1 MKVRMLSNSALTKPR
16 MEVSM
21 LIESI
26 TLNNYRLYEGE
37 NVIQFRFDEAKNVH
51 LICGENG
58 FGKTTLLHSLLW
70 CLFGRFVGDVPVS
83 GQETNSSYA
92 AMQKE
97 ILNQNAAKRFEEKTT
112 PEIVALIKKNGY
124 TNGYEEIKK
133 DSVYSVA
140 ICFAEVGIP
149 SIPCQKIVVTR
160 SYDSLLQKEDV
171 EILIDGVK
179 NELTDEIGPE
189 VFINDF
195 ILNKDIAKLFF
206 FDSEEIVSLAD
217 TGTIAERRK
226 LSKAY
231 EEVLGIRKY
240 EELRS
245 NLEGLRLRYRKKS
258 KDIGLKDELE
268 KLEAEREGVSN
279 ELTKLTDSLTE
290 IEDTLTNLRE
300 QDGQL
305 QLQLSREGNSVKTEE
320 LQRVKAVIEKCKKDD
335 IEMKSAL
342 KQFIDYAPFAISGQ
356 LFARAYELAK
366 ADHEAIANNN
376 TATAQNSVLDA
387 LSKEMKGLLDKMPV
401 NKDSKKDAHT
411 QLEAIIEKYRGR
423 ACDRDIQVTLTD
435 DEFAEVEA
443 VYNSLT
449 TTYRIEFEA
458 LAEAYRKNKIT
469 LERNVKRLSN
479 IQSKESDEVIKG
491 LRDNKNKIEAE
502 IKTYEEKQRLGHIRT
517 GELQLTIESYDKKIK
532 ELSRK
537 ISVDDAD
544 EAKDKLASEL
554 ITELDTFLLSLKK
567 NKKSSLELRI
577 KTTLNTLMHK
587 EDFISH
593 VEVELDSDT
602 MDINLFSSDGNVIN
616 KNMLS
621 KGEKQLYATSIL
633 KALVDES
640 GIQFPVFIDSPLQK
654 FDKSHSSKIISE
666 FYPSISKQVILFPLL
681 HKELTEAEYKTL
693 QPFVE
698 SATLIVNDTSRSYF
712 EAANVKSLMQKN

>member
-1 MKVRMLSNSALTKPR
+1 
-16 MEVSM
+16 M

-37 NVIQFRFDEAKNVH
+37 NVIQFHFDEAKNVH

-97 ILNQNAAKRFEEKTT
+97 ILNQNAAKRFEEKAT

-124 TNGYEEIKK
+124 TNDYEEIKK

-258 KDIGLKDELE
+258 KDIVLKDELE

-279 ELTKLTDSLTE
+279 ELTKLSDSLTE
-290 IEDTLTNLRE
+290 IETTLTNLRE

-376 TATAQNSVLDA
+376 TATAQNRVLDA

-423 ACDRDIQVTLTD
+423 ACDRDIQVALTD

-502 IKTYEEKQRLGHIRT
+502 IKANEEKQRLGHIRT

-577 KTTLNTLMHK
+577 KNTLNTLMHK

-681 HKELTEAEYKTL
+681 HKELTETEYKTL

>member
-1 MKVRMLSNSALTKPR
+1 
-16 MEVSM
+16 M

-37 NVIQFRFDEAKNVH
+37 NVIQFHFDEAKNVH

-97 ILNQNAAKRFEEKTT
+97 ILNQNAAKRFEEKAT

-124 TNGYEEIKK
+124 TNDYEEIKK

-149 SIPCQKIVVTR
+149 SIPCQKIVVAR

-279 ELTKLTDSLTE
+279 ELTKLSDSLTE
-290 IEDTLTNLRE
+290 IGTTLTNLRE

-502 IKTYEEKQRLGHIRT
+502 IKANEEKQRLGHIRT

-577 KTTLNTLMHK
+577 KNTLNTLMHK

-602 MDINLFSSDGNVIN
+602 MDVNLFSSDGNVIN

-681 HKELTEAEYKTL
+681 HKELTETEYKTL

>member
-1 MKVRMLSNSALTKPR
+1 
-16 MEVSM
+16 M

-37 NVIQFRFDEAKNVH
+37 NVIHFRFDDVKNIH

-83 GQETNSSYA
+83 GQETSSSYA
-92 AMQKE
+92 AVQKE
-97 ILNQNAAKRFEEKTT
+97 ILNQNAAKRYEEKAT
-112 PEIVALIKKNGY
+112 PEIVAQIKKNGY
-124 TNGYEEIKK
+124 TNGYEVIKK

-160 SYDSLLQKEDV
+160 SYDALLQKEDI

-179 NELTDEIGPE
+179 SELTDEIGPE

-268 KLEAEREGVSN
+268 KLEAEREDTSN
-279 ELTKLTDSLTE
+279 ELSRLTDSLTE
-290 IEDTLTNLRE
+290 IDTTLINLRE

-320 LQRVKAVIEKCKKDD
+320 LQRVKDDIEKCKKDD

-342 KQFIDYAPFAISGQ
+342 KQFIDYAPFAISGK

-366 ADHEAIANNN
+366 VDHEAIANNN

-387 LSKEMKGLLDKMPV
+387 LSKEMKGLLDKIPV
-401 NKDSKKDAHT
+401 NKDSKKDAHK
-411 QLEAIIEKYRGR
+411 QLEAIIEKYRGH
-423 ACDRDIQVTLTD
+423 ACDRDIQVPLND

-443 VYNSLT
+443 VYNCLT
-449 TTYRIEFEA
+449 TTYRIEFET
-458 LAEAYRKNKIT
+458 LAESYRKNKLN
-469 LERNVKRLSN
+469 LERYSKRLSN
-479 IQSKESDEVIKG
+479 IKSKESDEVVKG
-491 LRDNKNKIEAE
+491 LRDSKNKIEEE
-502 IKTYEEKQRLGHIRT
+502 IKANEEERRLGHIRT
-517 GELQLTIESYDKKIK
+517 GELKLTIESYDKKIK
-532 ELSRK
+532 ELGRK

-577 KTTLNTLMHK
+577 KNTLNTLMHK
-587 EDFISH
+587 EDFISN
-593 VEVELDSDT
+593 VEVVLGSDT
-602 MDINLFSSDGNVIN
+602 MDINLFSCDGNVIN

-693 QPFVE
+693 LPFVE

-712 EAANVKSLMQKN
+712 DAANVNNLMQKN

>member
-1 MKVRMLSNSALTKPR
+1 
-16 MEVSM
+16 M

-37 NVIQFRFDEAKNVH
+37 NVIQFHFDEAKNVH

-97 ILNQNAAKRFEEKTT
+97 ILNQNAAKRFEEKAT

-124 TNGYEEIKK
+124 TNDYEEIKK

-149 SIPCQKIVVTR
+149 SIPCQKIVVAR

-195 ILNKDIAKLFF
+195 ILNRDIAKLFF

-279 ELTKLTDSLTE
+279 ELTKLSDSLTE
-290 IEDTLTNLRE
+290 IETTLTNLRE

-502 IKTYEEKQRLGHIRT
+502 IKANEEKQRLGHIRT

-577 KTTLNTLMHK
+577 KNTLNTLMHK

-681 HKELTEAEYKTL
+681 HKELTETEYKTL

-698 SATLIVNDTSRSYF
+698 SATLIVNDTSKSYF

>member
-1 MKVRMLSNSALTKPR
+1 
-16 MEVSM
+16 M

-70 CLFGRFVGDVPVS
+70 CLFGRFVSEVPVS

-97 ILNQNAAKRFEEKTT
+97 ILNQNAAKRFEEKAT

-279 ELTKLTDSLTE
+279 ELTQLSDSLAET
-290 IEDTLTNLRE
+290 DTTLTNLRE

-411 QLEAIIEKYRGR
+411 QLEAIIEKYRGH

-435 DEFAEVEA
+435 DEFTEVEA

-458 LAEAYRKNKIT
+458 LAEAYRKNKIN
-469 LERNVKRLSN
+469 LERNVKKLSN

-502 IKTYEEKQRLGHIRT
+502 IKANEEKQRLGHIRT

-577 KTTLNTLMHK
+577 KNTLNTLMHK

-698 SATLIVNDTSRSYF
+698 SATMIVNDTSRSYF
-712 EAANVKSLMQKN
+712 EAANVNSLMQKN

>member
-1 MKVRMLSNSALTKPR
+1 
-16 MEVSM
+16 M

-70 CLFGRFVGDVPVS
+70 CLFGRFVGEVPVS
-83 GQETNSSYA
+83 GQETNISYA

-97 ILNQNAAKRFEEKTT
+97 ILNQNAAKRFEEKAT

-290 IEDTLTNLRE
+290 IEATLTNLRE

-502 IKTYEEKQRLGHIRT
+502 IKTNEEKQRLGHIRT

-577 KTTLNTLMHK
+577 KNTLNTLMHK

>member
-1 MKVRMLSNSALTKPR
+1 
-16 MEVSM
+16 M

-37 NVIQFRFDEAKNVH
+37 NVIQFHFDEAKNVH

-97 ILNQNAAKRFEEKTT
+97 ILNQNAAKRFEEKAT

-124 TNGYEEIKK
+124 TNDYEEIKK

-149 SIPCQKIVVTR
+149 SIPCQKIVVAR

-279 ELTKLTDSLTE
+279 ELTKLSDSLTE
-290 IEDTLTNLRE
+290 IETTLTNLRE

-502 IKTYEEKQRLGHIRT
+502 IKANEEKQRLGHIRT

-577 KTTLNTLMHK
+577 KNTLNTLMHK

-602 MDINLFSSDGNVIN
+602 MDINLFSSDDNVIN

-681 HKELTEAEYKTL
+681 HKELTETEYKTL
-693 QPFVE
+693 QPFME

>member
-1 MKVRMLSNSALTKPR
+1 
-16 MEVSM
+16 M

-37 NVIQFRFDEAKNVH
+37 NVVQFHFDEAKNVH

-97 ILNQNAAKRFEEKTT
+97 ILNQNAAKRFEEKAT

-124 TNGYEEIKK
+124 TNDYEEIKK

-149 SIPCQKIVVTR
+149 SIPCQKIVVAR
-160 SYDSLLQKEDV
+160 SYDSLLQKEEV

-195 ILNKDIAKLFF
+195 ILNRDIAKLFF

-279 ELTKLTDSLTE
+279 ELTKLSDSLTE
-290 IEDTLTNLRE
+290 IETTLTNQRE

-435 DEFAEVEA
+435 DEFVEVEA

-502 IKTYEEKQRLGHIRT
+502 IKANEEKQRLGHIRT

-577 KTTLNTLMHK
+577 KNTLNTLMHK

-681 HKELTEAEYKTL
+681 HKELTETEYKTL

>member
-1 MKVRMLSNSALTKPR
+1 
-16 MEVSM
+16 M

-37 NVIQFRFDEAKNVH
+37 NVIQFHFDEAKNVH

-124 TNGYEEIKK
+124 TNDYEEIKK

-149 SIPCQKIVVTR
+149 SIPCQKIVVAR

-195 ILNKDIAKLFF
+195 ILNRDIAKLFF

-279 ELTKLTDSLTE
+279 ELTKLSDSLTE
-290 IEDTLTNLRE
+290 IETTLTNQRE

-502 IKTYEEKQRLGHIRT
+502 IKANEEKQRLGHIRT

-577 KTTLNTLMHK
+577 KNTLNTLMHK

-681 HKELTEAEYKTL
+681 HKELTETEYKTL

>member
-1 MKVRMLSNSALTKPR
+1 
-16 MEVSM
+16 M

-97 ILNQNAAKRFEEKTT
+97 ILNQNAAKRFEEKAT

-124 TNGYEEIKK
+124 TNDYEEIKK

-279 ELTKLTDSLTE
+279 ELTKLSDSLTE
-290 IEDTLTNLRE
+290 IETTLTNLRE

-502 IKTYEEKQRLGHIRT
+502 IKANEEKQRLGHIRT

-577 KTTLNTLMHK
+577 KNTLNTLMHK

-602 MDINLFSSDGNVIN
+602 MDINLFSCDGNVIN
-616 KNMLS
+616 KNILS

-693 QPFVE
+693 LPFVE

-712 EAANVKSLMQKN
+712 DAANVNNLMQKN

>member
-1 MKVRMLSNSALTKPR
+1 
-16 MEVSM
+16 M

-37 NVIQFRFDEAKNVH
+37 NVIQFHFDEAKNVH

-97 ILNQNAAKRFEEKTT
+97 ILNQNAAKRFEEKAT

-124 TNGYEEIKK
+124 TNDYEEIKK

-149 SIPCQKIVVTR
+149 SIPCQKIVVAR

-279 ELTKLTDSLTE
+279 ELTKLSDSLTE
-290 IEDTLTNLRE
+290 IETTLTNLRE

-502 IKTYEEKQRLGHIRT
+502 IKANEEKQRLGHIRT

-577 KTTLNTLMHK
+577 KNTLNTLMHK

-681 HKELTEAEYKTL
+681 HKELTETEYKTL

>member
-1 MKVRMLSNSALTKPR
+1 
-16 MEVSM
+16 M

-37 NVIQFRFDEAKNVH
+37 NVIQFHFDEAKNVH

-97 ILNQNAAKRFEEKTT
+97 ILNQNAAKRFEEKAT

-124 TNGYEEIKK
+124 TNDYEEIKK

-149 SIPCQKIVVTR
+149 SIPCQKIVVAR

-279 ELTKLTDSLTE
+279 ELTKLSDSLTE
-290 IEDTLTNLRE
+290 IETTLTNLRE

-401 NKDSKKDAHT
+401 NKNSKKDAHT

-502 IKTYEEKQRLGHIRT
+502 IKANEEKLRLGHIRT

-577 KTTLNTLMHK
+577 KNTLNTLMHK

-602 MDINLFSSDGNVIN
+602 MDINLFSSDDNVIN

-681 HKELTEAEYKTL
+681 HKELTETEYKTL

>member
-1 MKVRMLSNSALTKPR
+1 
-16 MEVSM
+16 M

-70 CLFGRFVGDVPVS
+70 CLFGRFVGEVPVS

-97 ILNQNAAKRFEEKTT
+97 ILNQNAAKRIEEKAT

-290 IEDTLTNLRE
+290 IEATLTNLRE

-502 IKTYEEKQRLGHIRT
+502 IKTNEEKQRLGHIRT

-577 KTTLNTLMHK
+577 KNTLNTLMHK

-681 HKELTEAEYKTL
+681 HKELTETEYKTL

>member
-1 MKVRMLSNSALTKPR
+1 
-16 MEVSM
+16 M

-37 NVIQFRFDEAKNVH
+37 NVIQFHFDEAKNVH

-97 ILNQNAAKRFEEKTT
+97 ILNQNAAKRFEEKAT

-124 TNGYEEIKK
+124 TNDYEEIKK

-149 SIPCQKIVVTR
+149 SIPCQKIVVAR

-279 ELTKLTDSLTE
+279 ELTKLSDSLTE
-290 IEDTLTNLRE
+290 IETTLTNLRE

-469 LERNVKRLSN
+469 LERNVKRQSN

-502 IKTYEEKQRLGHIRT
+502 IKANEEKQRLGHIRT

-577 KTTLNTLMHK
+577 KNTLNTLMHK

-602 MDINLFSSDGNVIN
+602 MDINLFSSDDNVIN

-681 HKELTEAEYKTL
+681 HKELTETEYKTL

>member
-1 MKVRMLSNSALTKPR
+1 
-16 MEVSM
+16 M

-97 ILNQNAAKRFEEKTT
+97 ILNQNAAKRFEEKAT

-124 TNGYEEIKK
+124 TNDYEEIRK

-279 ELTKLTDSLTE
+279 ELTKLSDSLTE
-290 IEDTLTNLRE
+290 METTLTNLRE

-502 IKTYEEKQRLGHIRT
+502 IKANEEKQRLGHIRT

-577 KTTLNTLMHK
+577 KNTLNTLMHK

-602 MDINLFSSDGNVIN
+602 MDINLFSCDGNVIN

-693 QPFVE
+693 LPFVE

-712 EAANVKSLMQKN
+712 DAANVNNLMQKN

>member
-1 MKVRMLSNSALTKPR
+1 MATKRLRKTASIALP
-16 MEVSM
+16 
-21 LIESI
+21 
-26 TLNNYRLYEGE
+26 
-37 NVIQFRFDEAKNVH
+37 
-51 LICGENG
+51 
-58 FGKTTLLHSLLW
+58 
-70 CLFGRFVGDVPVS
+70 
-83 GQETNSSYA
+83 
-92 AMQKE
+92 
-97 ILNQNAAKRFEEKTT
+97 
-112 PEIVALIKKNGY
+112 
-124 TNGYEEIKK
+124 
-133 DSVYSVA
+133 
-140 ICFAEVGIP
+140 
-149 SIPCQKIVVTR
+149 

-279 ELTKLTDSLTE
+279 ELIKLTDSLTE
-290 IEDTLTNLRE
+290 IETTLTNLRE

-335 IEMKSAL
+335 IEMKSAI
-342 KQFIDYAPFAISGQ
+342 KQFIDYAPF
-356 LFARAYELAK
+356 
-366 ADHEAIANNN
+366 DNN

-411 QLEAIIEKYRGR
+411 QLEAIIEKYRGH

-502 IKTYEEKQRLGHIRT
+502 IKANEEKQRLGHIRT

-577 KTTLNTLMHK
+577 KNTLNTLMHK

>member
-1 MKVRMLSNSALTKPR
+1 
-16 MEVSM
+16 M

-97 ILNQNAAKRFEEKTT
+97 ILNQNAAKRFEEKAT

-124 TNGYEEIKK
+124 TNDYEEIKK

-279 ELTKLTDSLTE
+279 ELTKLSDSLTE
-290 IEDTLTNLRE
+290 IETTLTNLRE

-356 LFARAYELAK
+356 LFARTYELAK

-502 IKTYEEKQRLGHIRT
+502 IKANEEKQRLGHIRT

-577 KTTLNTLMHK
+577 KNTLNTLMHK

-602 MDINLFSSDGNVIN
+602 MDINLFSCDGNVIN

-640 GIQFPVFIDSPLQK
+640 GIKFPVVIDSPWQK

-693 QPFVE
+693 LPFVE

-712 EAANVKSLMQKN
+712 DAANVNNLMQKN

>member
-1 MKVRMLSNSALTKPR
+1 
-16 MEVSM
+16 M

-37 NVIQFRFDEAKNVH
+37 NVIQFHFDEAKNVH

-97 ILNQNAAKRFEEKTT
+97 ILNQNAAKRFEEKAT

-124 TNGYEEIKK
+124 TNDYEEIKK

-149 SIPCQKIVVTR
+149 SIPCQKIVVAR

-279 ELTKLTDSLTE
+279 ELTKLSDSLTE
-290 IEDTLTNLRE
+290 IETTLTNLRE

-502 IKTYEEKQRLGHIRT
+502 IKANEEKQRLGHIRT

-577 KTTLNTLMHK
+577 KNTLNTLMHK

-681 HKELTEAEYKTL
+681 HKELTEIEYKTL

>member
-1 MKVRMLSNSALTKPR
+1 
-16 MEVSM
+16 M

-37 NVIQFRFDEAKNVH
+37 NVIQFHFDEAKNVH

-97 ILNQNAAKRFEEKTT
+97 ILNQNAAKRFEEKAT

-124 TNGYEEIKK
+124 TNDYEEIKK

-149 SIPCQKIVVTR
+149 SIPCQKIVVAR

-279 ELTKLTDSLTE
+279 ELTKLSDSLTE
-290 IEDTLTNLRE
+290 IETTLTNLRE

-320 LQRVKAVIEKCKKDD
+320 LQRVKAVIEKCKKDY

-502 IKTYEEKQRLGHIRT
+502 IKANEEKQRLGHIRT

-577 KTTLNTLMHK
+577 KNTLNTLMHK

-602 MDINLFSSDGNVIN
+602 MDINLFSSDDNVIN

-681 HKELTEAEYKTL
+681 HKELTETEYKTL

>member
-1 MKVRMLSNSALTKPR
+1 
-16 MEVSM
+16 M

-97 ILNQNAAKRFEEKTT
+97 ILNQNAAKRFEEKAT

-124 TNGYEEIKK
+124 TNDYEEIKK

-279 ELTKLTDSLTE
+279 ELTKLSDSLTE
-290 IEDTLTNLRE
+290 IETTLTNLRE

-502 IKTYEEKQRLGHIRT
+502 IKANEEKQRLGHIRT

-577 KTTLNTLMHK
+577 KNTLNTLMHK

-602 MDINLFSSDGNVIN
+602 MDINLFSCDGNVIN

-666 FYPSISKQVILFPLL
+666 FYPSISKQVVLFPLL

-693 QPFVE
+693 LPFVE

-712 EAANVKSLMQKN
+712 DAANVNNLMQKN

>member
-1 MKVRMLSNSALTKPR
+1 
-16 MEVSM
+16 M
-21 LIESI
+21 LIEGI

-37 NVIQFRFDEAKNVH
+37 NVIKFRFDEAKNVH

-83 GQETNSSYA
+83 GQETNNSYA

-97 ILNQNAAKRFEEKTT
+97 ILNQNAAKRIEEKAT

-160 SYDSLLQKEDV
+160 NYDSLLQKEEV

-279 ELTKLTDSLTE
+279 ELTKLSDSLTE
-290 IEDTLTNLRE
+290 IETTLTNLRE

-502 IKTYEEKQRLGHIRT
+502 IKTNEEKQRLGHIRT

-577 KTTLNTLMHK
+577 KNTLNTLMHK

>member
-1 MKVRMLSNSALTKPR
+1 
-16 MEVSM
+16 M

-70 CLFGRFVGDVPVS
+70 CLFGRFVSEVPVS

-97 ILNQNAAKRFEEKTT
+97 ILNQNAAKRFEEKAT

-279 ELTKLTDSLTE
+279 ELTQLSDSLTE
-290 IEDTLTNLRE
+290 IDTTLTNLRE

-411 QLEAIIEKYRGR
+411 QLEAIIEKYRGH

-458 LAEAYRKNKIT
+458 LAEAYRKNKIN

-502 IKTYEEKQRLGHIRT
+502 IKANEEKQRLGHIRT

-577 KTTLNTLMHK
+577 KNTLNTLMHK

-698 SATLIVNDTSRSYF
+698 SATMIVNDTSRSYF
-712 EAANVKSLMQKN
+712 EAANVNSLMQKN

>member
-1 MKVRMLSNSALTKPR
+1 
-16 MEVSM
+16 M

-70 CLFGRFVGDVPVS
+70 CLFGRFVSEVPVS

-97 ILNQNAAKRFEEKTT
+97 ILNQNSAKRFEEKAT

-279 ELTKLTDSLTE
+279 ELTQLSDSLAE
-290 IEDTLTNLRE
+290 IDTTLTNLRE

-411 QLEAIIEKYRGR
+411 QLEAIIEKYRGH

-458 LAEAYRKNKIT
+458 LAEAYRKNKIN
-469 LERNVKRLSN
+469 LERNVKKLSN

-502 IKTYEEKQRLGHIRT
+502 IKANEEKQRLGHIRT

-577 KTTLNTLMHK
+577 KNTLNTLMHK

-698 SATLIVNDTSRSYF
+698 SATMIVNDTSRSYF
-712 EAANVKSLMQKN
+712 EAANVNSLMQKN

>member
-1 MKVRMLSNSALTKPR
+1 
-16 MEVSM
+16 M

-37 NVIQFRFDEAKNVH
+37 NVIHFRFDDVKNIH

-83 GQETNSSYA
+83 GQETSSSYA
-92 AMQKE
+92 AVQKE
-97 ILNQNAAKRFEEKTT
+97 ILNQNAAKRYEEKAT
-112 PEIVALIKKNGY
+112 PEIVAQIKKNGY
-124 TNGYEEIKK
+124 TNGYEVIKK

-160 SYDSLLQKEDV
+160 SYDALLQKEDI

-179 NELTDEIGPE
+179 SELTDEIGPE

-268 KLEAEREGVSN
+268 KLEAEREDASN
-279 ELTKLTDSLTE
+279 ELSRLTDSLTE
-290 IEDTLTNLRE
+290 IDTTLINLRE

-320 LQRVKAVIEKCKKDD
+320 LQRVKDDIEKCKKDD

-342 KQFIDYAPFAISGQ
+342 KQFIDYAPFAISGK

-366 ADHEAIANNN
+366 VDHEAIANNN

-401 NKDSKKDAHT
+401 NKDSKKDAHK
-411 QLEAIIEKYRGR
+411 QLEAIIEKYRGH
-423 ACDRDIQVTLTD
+423 ACDRDIQVPLND

-443 VYNSLT
+443 VYNCLT
-449 TTYRIEFEA
+449 TTYRIEFET
-458 LAEAYRKNKIT
+458 LAESYRKNKLN
-469 LERNVKRLSN
+469 LERYSKRLSN
-479 IQSKESDEVIKG
+479 IKSKESDEVVKG
-491 LRDNKNKIEAE
+491 LRDSKNKIEEE
-502 IKTYEEKQRLGHIRT
+502 IKANEEERRLGHIRT

-577 KTTLNTLMHK
+577 KNTLNTLMHK
-587 EDFISH
+587 EDFISN
-593 VEVELDSDT
+593 VEVVLGSDT
-602 MDINLFSSDGNVIN
+602 MDINLFSCDGNVIN

-693 QPFVE
+693 LPFVE

-712 EAANVKSLMQKN
+712 DAANVNNLMQKN

>member
-1 MKVRMLSNSALTKPR
+1 
-16 MEVSM
+16 M

-37 NVIQFRFDEAKNVH
+37 NVIQFHFDEAKNVH

-97 ILNQNAAKRFEEKTT
+97 ILNQNAAKRFEEKAT

-124 TNGYEEIKK
+124 TNDYEEIKK

-149 SIPCQKIVVTR
+149 SIPCQKIVVAR

-279 ELTKLTDSLTE
+279 ELTKLSDSLTE
-290 IEDTLTNLRE
+290 IETTLTNLRE

-502 IKTYEEKQRLGHIRT
+502 IKANEEELRLGHIRT

-577 KTTLNTLMHK
+577 KNTLNTLMHK

-602 MDINLFSSDGNVIN
+602 MDINLFSSDDNVIN

-681 HKELTEAEYKTL
+681 HKELTETEYKTL

>member
-1 MKVRMLSNSALTKPR
+1 
-16 MEVSM
+16 M

-70 CLFGRFVGDVPVS
+70 CLFGRFVGEVPVS

-97 ILNQNAAKRFEEKTT
+97 ILNQNAAKRFEEKAT

-279 ELTKLTDSLTE
+279 ELTKLSDSLTE
-290 IEDTLTNLRE
+290 IETTLTNLRE

-502 IKTYEEKQRLGHIRT
+502 IKTNEEKQRLGHIRT

-577 KTTLNTLMHK
+577 KNTLNTLMHK

-681 HKELTEAEYKTL
+681 HKELTETEYKTL

>member
-1 MKVRMLSNSALTKPR
+1 
-16 MEVSM
+16 M

-37 NVIQFRFDEAKNVH
+37 NVIKFRFDEAKNVH

-97 ILNQNAAKRFEEKTT
+97 ILNQNAAKRIEEKAT

-160 SYDSLLQKEDV
+160 NYDSLLQKEEV

-290 IEDTLTNLRE
+290 IETTLTNLRE

-491 LRDNKNKIEAE
+491 LRDNKNKIETE
-502 IKTYEEKQRLGHIRT
+502 IKTNEEKQRLGHIRT

-577 KTTLNTLMHK
+577 KNTLNTLMHK

>member
-1 MKVRMLSNSALTKPR
+1 
-16 MEVSM
+16 M

-37 NVIQFRFDEAKNVH
+37 NVIQFHFDEAKNVH

-97 ILNQNAAKRFEEKTT
+97 ILNQNAAKRFEEKAT

-124 TNGYEEIKK
+124 TNDYEEIKK

-149 SIPCQKIVVTR
+149 SIPCQKIVVAR

-231 EEVLGIRKY
+231 DEVLGIRKY

-279 ELTKLTDSLTE
+279 ELTKLSDSLTE
-290 IEDTLTNLRE
+290 IETTLTNLRE

-469 LERNVKRLSN
+469 LERNVKRRSN

-502 IKTYEEKQRLGHIRT
+502 IKANEEKQRLGHIRT

-577 KTTLNTLMHK
+577 KNTLNTLMHK

-602 MDINLFSSDGNVIN
+602 MDINLFSSDDNVIN

-681 HKELTEAEYKTL
+681 HKELTETEYKTL

>member
-1 MKVRMLSNSALTKPR
+1 
-16 MEVSM
+16 M

-70 CLFGRFVGDVPVS
+70 CLFGRFVSEVPVS
-83 GQETNSSYA
+83 GQETTSSYA

-97 ILNQNAAKRFEEKTT
+97 ILSQNAAKRFEEKAT

-279 ELTKLTDSLTE
+279 ELTQLSDSLAE
-290 IEDTLTNLRE
+290 IDTTLTNLRE

-411 QLEAIIEKYRGR
+411 QLEAIIEKYRGN

-458 LAEAYRKNKIT
+458 LAEAYRKNKIN

-502 IKTYEEKQRLGHIRT
+502 IKANEEKQRLGHIRT

-577 KTTLNTLMHK
+577 KNTLNTLMHK

-698 SATLIVNDTSRSYF
+698 SATMIVNDTSRSYF
-712 EAANVKSLMQKN
+712 EAANVNSLMQKN

>member
-1 MKVRMLSNSALTKPR
+1 
-16 MEVSM
+16 M

-37 NVIQFRFDEAKNVH
+37 NVIQFHFDEAKNVH

-83 GQETNSSYA
+83 GQEINSSYA

-97 ILNQNAAKRFEEKTT
+97 ILNQNAAKRFEEKAT

-124 TNGYEEIKK
+124 TNDYEEIKK

-149 SIPCQKIVVTR
+149 SIPCQKIVVAR

-195 ILNKDIAKLFF
+195 ILNRDIAKLFF

-279 ELTKLTDSLTE
+279 ELTKLSDSLTE
-290 IEDTLTNLRE
+290 IETTLTNLRE

-376 TATAQNSVLDA
+376 TATAQNRVLDA

-502 IKTYEEKQRLGHIRT
+502 IKANEEKQRLGHIRT

-577 KTTLNTLMHK
+577 KNTLNTLMHK

-681 HKELTEAEYKTL
+681 HKELTETEYKTL

>member
-1 MKVRMLSNSALTKPR
+1 
-16 MEVSM
+16 M

-37 NVIQFRFDEAKNVH
+37 NVIQFHFDEAKNVH

-97 ILNQNAAKRFEEKTT
+97 ILNQNAAKRFEEKAT

-124 TNGYEEIKK
+124 TNDYEEIKK

-149 SIPCQKIVVTR
+149 SIPCQKIVVAR

-240 EELRS
+240 EELGS

-279 ELTKLTDSLTE
+279 ELTKLSDSLTE
-290 IEDTLTNLRE
+290 IGTTLTNLRE

-502 IKTYEEKQRLGHIRT
+502 IKANEEKQRLGHIRT

-577 KTTLNTLMHK
+577 KNTLNTLMHK

-602 MDINLFSSDGNVIN
+602 MDVNLFSSDGNVIN

-681 HKELTEAEYKTL
+681 HKELTETEYKTL

>member
-1 MKVRMLSNSALTKPR
+1 
-16 MEVSM
+16 M

-37 NVIQFRFDEAKNVH
+37 NVIKFRFDEAKNVH

-97 ILNQNAAKRFEEKTT
+97 ILNQNAAKRIEEKAT

-160 SYDSLLQKEDV
+160 NYDSLLQKEEV

-290 IEDTLTNLRE
+290 IEATLTNLRE

-320 LQRVKAVIEKCKKDD
+320 LQHVKAVIEKCKKDD
-335 IEMKSAL
+335 IEMRSAL

-491 LRDNKNKIEAE
+491 LRDNKNKIETE
-502 IKTYEEKQRLGHIRT
+502 IKTNEEKQRLGHIRT

-577 KTTLNTLMHK
+577 KNTLNTLMHK

-698 SATLIVNDTSRSYF
+698 SAMLIVNDTSRSYF

>member
-1 MKVRMLSNSALTKPR
+1 
-16 MEVSM
+16 M

-37 NVIQFRFDEAKNVH
+37 NVIQFHFDEAKNVH

-97 ILNQNAAKRFEEKTT
+97 ILNQNAAKRFEEKAT

-133 DSVYSVA
+133 DSIYSVA

-160 SYDSLLQKEDV
+160 NYDSLLQKEEV

-231 EEVLGIRKY
+231 EEVLGIRLGIRKY

-279 ELTKLTDSLTE
+279 ELTQLSDSLAKIDTTLTD
-290 IEDTLTNLRE
+290 LRE

-335 IEMKSAL
+335 IEMKSTL
-342 KQFIDYAPFAISGQ
+342 KQFIDYAPFAISGK

-502 IKTYEEKQRLGHIRT
+502 IKTNEEKQRLGHIRT

-577 KTTLNTLMHK
+577 KNTLNTLMHK

>member
-1 MKVRMLSNSALTKPR
+1 
-16 MEVSM
+16 M

-37 NVIQFRFDEAKNVH
+37 NVIKFHFDEAKNVH

-97 ILNQNAAKRFEEKTT
+97 ILNQNAAKRFEEKAT

-124 TNGYEEIKK
+124 TNDYEEIKK

-149 SIPCQKIVVTR
+149 SIPCQKIVVAR

-279 ELTKLTDSLTE
+279 ELTKLSDSLTE
-290 IEDTLTNLRE
+290 IETTLTNLRE

-469 LERNVKRLSN
+469 LERNVKRRSN

-502 IKTYEEKQRLGHIRT
+502 IKANEEKQRLGHIRT

-577 KTTLNTLMHK
+577 KNTLNTLMHK

-602 MDINLFSSDGNVIN
+602 MDINLFSSDDNVIN

-681 HKELTEAEYKTL
+681 HKELTETEYKTL

>member
-1 MKVRMLSNSALTKPR
+1 
-16 MEVSM
+16 M

-37 NVIQFRFDEAKNVH
+37 NVIQFHFDEAKNVH

-97 ILNQNAAKRFEEKTT
+97 ILNQNAAKRFEEKAT

-124 TNGYEEIKK
+124 TNDYEEIKK

-149 SIPCQKIVVTR
+149 SIPCQKIVVAR

-279 ELTKLTDSLTE
+279 ELTKLSDSLTE
-290 IEDTLTNLRE
+290 IETTLTNLRE

-469 LERNVKRLSN
+469 LERNVKRRSN

-502 IKTYEEKQRLGHIRT
+502 IKANEEKQRLGHIRT

-577 KTTLNTLMHK
+577 KNTLNTLMHK

-602 MDINLFSSDGNVIN
+602 MDINLFSSDDNVIN

-681 HKELTEAEYKTL
+681 HKELTETEYKTL

>member
-1 MKVRMLSNSALTKPR
+1 
-16 MEVSM
+16 M

-37 NVIQFRFDEAKNVH
+37 NVIQFHFDEAKNVH

-97 ILNQNAAKRFEEKTT
+97 ILNQNAAKRFEEKAT

-124 TNGYEEIKK
+124 TNDYEEIKK

-149 SIPCQKIVVTR
+149 SIPCQKIVVAR

-279 ELTKLTDSLTE
+279 ELTKLSDSLTE
-290 IEDTLTNLRE
+290 IKTTLTNLRE

-502 IKTYEEKQRLGHIRT
+502 IKANEEKQRLGHIRT

-577 KTTLNTLMHK
+577 KNTLNTLMHK

-602 MDINLFSSDGNVIN
+602 MDINLFSSDDNVIN

-666 FYPSISKQVILFPLL
+666 FYPSISKQVILFLLL
-681 HKELTEAEYKTL
+681 HKELTETEYKTL

>member
-1 MKVRMLSNSALTKPR
+1 
-16 MEVSM
+16 M

-97 ILNQNAAKRFEEKTT
+97 ILNQNAAKRFEEKATS
-112 PEIVALIKKNGY
+112 EIVALIKKNGY
-124 TNGYEEIKK
+124 TNDYEEIKK

-279 ELTKLTDSLTE
+279 ELTKLSDSLTE
-290 IEDTLTNLRE
+290 IETTLTNLRE

-387 LSKEMKGLLDKMPV
+387 LSKEMKGLLDKMLV
-401 NKDSKKDAHT
+401 NQDSKKDAHT

-502 IKTYEEKQRLGHIRT
+502 IKANEEKQRLGHIRT

-577 KTTLNTLMHK
+577 KNTLNTLMHK

-602 MDINLFSSDGNVIN
+602 MDINLFSCDGNVIN

-693 QPFVE
+693 LPFVE

-712 EAANVKSLMQKN
+712 DAANVNNLMQKN